1 VSVDAAL
8 FTFAHDIVDE
18 GAGAVVA
25 NVVDRAGANGVL
37 MAVTYHDG
45 RDVFPHGR
53 TGHVRYLEP
62 GVAYFRP
69 NEAAYADSP
78 IKPRASALAAEVDP
92 LEALL
97 SAARPRDVDV
107 HAWAIFLHH
116 DRIGDHL
123 AYTPRNAFGDPI
135 KTDLCASNPA
145 ARAWSRALARDV
157 ASRGVSSIF
166 AEAVQFFP
174 LEHGVHHE
182 RYFLDLGPRT
192 RFLLGLCFCD
202 SCLAVARSQGIDGAR
217 LRAWVAGQITD
228 AFDGEVDDPAGEL
241 SRAEIGELASGD
253 LGAWLRM
260 REGVVTSLTLELREV
275 VAEFGVRL
283 TLMDPSGARKGY
295 ATGRPTGD
303 PSPTIAWQ
311 LGMDLAGLASATDTV
326 EMIGYAADTGW
337 IANDVAA
344 YRNVLGAGTGL
355 NVALRPAPPDSST
368 AENLRAKVEL
378 ATRAGVR
385 RVDFYHYGLIRL
397 DALDRIRLALHG

>member
-1 VSVDAAL
+1 VSLDSAL

-18 GAGAVVA
+18 GAETVVA

-62 GVAYFRP
+62 GTTYFRP
-69 NEAAYADSP
+69 DARAYRESP
-78 IKPRASALAAEVDP
+78 IKPRQSAVAAAGDP

-97 SAARPRDVDV
+97 DAARRRDVDV

-123 AYTPRNAFGDPI
+123 AYAPRNAFGDPI

-157 ASRGVSSIF
+157 ASRGVSSVF

-182 RYFLDLGPRT
+182 RYFLHLGPRT

-202 SCLAVARSQGIDGAR
+202 SCLAMARSQGIDGTR
-217 LRAWVAGQITD
+217 LREWVAGEITL
-228 AFDGEVDDPAGEL
+228 AFEHDVDDAPGQL
-241 SRAEIGELASGD
+241 SRTEIGALAGGD
-253 LGAWLRM
+253 LGAYLRM
-260 REGVVTSLTLELREV
+260 REGVVISLTAELREV
-275 VAEFGVRL
+275 VSEFGVRL
-283 TLMDPSGARKGY
+283 TLMDPSGALKGY
-295 ATGRPTGD
+295 ATGHPTGD
-303 PSPTIAWQ
+303 PSPTVAWQ
-311 LGMDLAGLASATDTV
+311 LGMDLAGLASAADEI
-326 EMIGYAADTGW
+326 EMIGYAADTSW
-337 IANDVAA
+337 IAGDIAA
-344 YRNVLGAGTGL
+344 YRNVLGGGPGL
-355 NVALRPAPPDSST
+355 NVAMRPTAPDST
-368 AENLRAKVEL
+368 TVENLRAKVEL
-378 ATRAGVR
+378 ARTAGVR
-385 RVDFYHYGLIRL
+385 RVDFYHYGLMRL
-397 DALDRIRLALHG
+397 DALDRIRLALNH

>member
-1 VSVDAAL
+1 
-8 FTFAHDIVDE
+8 
-18 GAGAVVA
+18 
-25 NVVDRAGANGVL
+25 
-37 MAVTYHDG
+37 
-45 RDVFPHGR
+45 
-53 TGHVRYLEP
+53 
-62 GVAYFRP
+62 
-69 NEAAYADSP
+69 
-78 IKPRASALAAEVDP
+78 VDP

-97 SAARPRDVDV
+97 SAARLRDVDV

-116 DRIGDHL
+116 DRIGEHL

-202 SCLAVARSQGIDGAR
+202 SCLAVARSQGIDGVR
-217 LRAWVAGQITD
+217 LRAWVAGQITQ
-228 AFDGEVDDPAGEL
+228 ALDGEVDDAPGEL
-241 SRAEIGELASGD
+241 SRAEIGELAGGD

-311 LGMDLAGLASATDTV
+311 LGMDLAGLSSATDAV
-326 EMIGYAADTGW
+326 EMIGYAADAAW

-344 YRNVLGAGTGL
+344 YRKFLGEGTGL